1 MKANETIGTFAYDGL
16 IIDGKHSLDVKSIT
30 ITVEKD
36 KTFARGTLIG
46 SDGKIFAGPGGQTP
60 DCILTDEV
68 VGTGAATVVTAY
80 KSGNFNKGAL
90 IVASD
95 YTLKDADIENM
106 RKVGLFVESVAD

>member
-16 IIDGKHSLDVKSIT
+16 IIDGKHSLDVKSVS
-30 ITVEKD
+30 ITVAEG
-36 KTFARGTLIG
+36 TTLARGTLIG
-46 SDGKIFAGPGGQTP
+46 SDGKIYAGTDGQTP

-80 KSGNFNKGAL
+80 KSGNFNKNAL
-90 IVASD
+90 VVASD
-95 YTLKDADIENM
+95 YTITSADIENM